1 MTLRLPT
8 AALKDLGIKP
18 KVASAPLAEVKVV
31 DAKPAEATSPSEIR
45 VVEVKVGDGLANAVE
60 ALREAVQKMQPP
72 APPKRPTGMDMVPQR
87 NAKGQITSVAI
98 TFNWN

>member
-1 MTLRLPT
+1 MTLRLPS
-8 AALKDLGIKP
+8 AAVKDLGIKP
-18 KVASAPLAEVKVV
+18 KAAPAPMAEVKVI
-31 DAKPAEATSPSEIR
+31 DAKPAEAATPEVR
-45 VVEVKVGDGLANAVE
+45 VVEVKVGEGLANAVE